1 MLRNVFVYAA
11 FAFATLFGPL
21 ATAQT
26 PAGGAPVAST
36 STSPTDLENYKL
48 GASDK
53 IRINVFGEEQ
63 LSGEFVVSD
72 SGQLNLP
79 LIGEIP
85 AKGATITDLQ
95 SRIVAKLSDGY
106 LKEPRVSVEVMNY
119 RPFYIMGEVRK
130 PGDYPYTSGLTV
142 LNAVATAQGF
152 TYRANTKKVFIRH
165 AGDAKEE
172 EQPLTSTTQV
182 GPGDT
187 IRIGERFF

>member
-26 PAGGAPVAST
+26 ST
-36 STSPTDLENYKL
+36 EGSPTASAPASPANLENYRL

-72 SGQLNLP
+72 SGQVNLP

-95 SRIVAKLSDGY
+95 NRIVAKLSDGY

-130 PGDYPYTSGLTV
+130 PGEYPYTSGLTV

-165 AGDAKEE
+165 AGDAKED
-172 EQPLTSTTQV
+172 EQPLGSTTQV

-187 IRIGERFF
+187 IRISERFF